1 MDIALYF
8 LATNQPMSMVAEMTL
23 REHLEELRFRLLRVA
38 VILIVITIFV
48 MTFDLRLTEVNGIP
62 LVYPYPDPLHNISIR
77 LTFYMQESLLPQEVS
92 LIQTA
97 PGQAL
102 FSQIYFSLLIALT
115 ISIPVIMREIAAFIS
130 PAISTKTKMG
140 LMNVFLP
147 SVALFIGGI
156 AFCYLLVIPY
166 VLDFLYQYGES
177 LNADT
182 FFTINNFIS
191 FVLQFLLGF
200 GIAFQ
205 LPILMYGISLTDT
218 VSPRFWRANFRYA
231 ALIMVIFG
239 ALITPDGSGLTLWL
253 IAVPMLLLYLAGML
267 VVERRAVRAA
277 LKTNT

>member
-1 MDIALYF
+1 
-8 LATNQPMSMVAEMTL
+8 MSMVAEMTI
-23 REHLEELRFRLLRVA
+23 REHLEELRFRILRVA
-38 VILIVITIFV
+38 VVVIVITIFV
-48 MTFDLRLTEVNGIP
+48 MTFDLRPIEVGGIP

-77 LTFYMQESLLPQEVS
+77 LTFYMQESLLPEGVS

-102 FSQIYFSLLIALT
+102 FSQIYVSMLIGLT
-115 ISIPVIMREIAAFIS
+115 VSIPFIMREISAFIS
-130 PAISTKTKMG
+130 PAISTKTKTG
-140 LMNVFLP
+140 LVNIFLP
-147 SVALFIGGI
+147 SIALFIAGI
-156 AFCYLLVIPY
+156 AFSYFLVIPY
-166 VLDFLYQYGES
+166 VLDFLYQYGQA

-218 VSPRFWRANFRYA
+218 ISPRFWRTNFRYA

-253 IAVPMLLLYLAGML
+253 ITVPMILLYLAGML
-267 VVERRAVRAA
+267 IVERRAARVAV

>member
-1 MDIALYF
+1 
-8 LATNQPMSMVAEMTL
+8 MSMVAEMTI
-23 REHLEELRFRLLRVA
+23 REHLEELRFRILRVA
-38 VILIVITIFV
+38 VVVIVLTIFA
-48 MTFDLRLTEVNGIP
+48 MTFDLRPIEVHGIP

-77 LTFYMQESLLPQEVS
+77 LTFYMQESLLPEGVS

-102 FSQIYFSLLIALT
+102 FSQIYISMLIGLT
-115 ISIPVIMREIAAFIS
+115 VSIPFIMREISAFIS
-130 PAISTKTKMG
+130 PAISTKTKIG
-140 LMNVFLP
+140 LVNILLP
-147 SVALFIGGI
+147 SIALFIAGI
-156 AFCYLLVIPY
+156 AFSYLLVIPY
-166 VLDFLYQYGES
+166 VLDFLYHYGQALS
-177 LNADT
+177 ADT

-191 FVLQFLLGF
+191 FVMQFLLGF

-218 VSPRFWRANFRYA
+218 ISPRFWRANFRYA

-253 IAVPMLLLYLAGML
+253 ITVPMLLLYLAGML
-267 VVERRAVRAA
+267 VVERRAARVV

>member
-1 MDIALYF
+1 
-8 LATNQPMSMVAEMTL
+8 MSMVAAEMTI

-38 VILIVITIFV
+38 LVVIILTIFV
-48 MTFDLRLTEVNGIP
+48 WTFDLRPIQVNGIT

-77 LTFYMQESLLPQEVS
+77 LTFYMQETLLPEGVS

-102 FSQIYFSLLIALT
+102 FSQIYVSMLVALT
-115 ISIPVIMREIAAFIS
+115 AAIPFIMREVSAFIS
-130 PAISTKTKMG
+130 PAISAKTKIG
-140 LMNVFLP
+140 FMNIFLP
-147 SVALFIGGI
+147 SIALFIAGI
-156 AFCYLLVIPY
+156 VFCYILVIPY
-166 VLDFLYQYGES
+166 VLDFLYQYGQA

-218 VSPRFWRANFRYA
+218 ISPRFWRTNFRYA

-239 ALITPDGSGLTLWL
+239 AIITPDGSGLTLWL
-253 IAVPMLLLYLAGML
+253 IAVPMMLLYLAGML
-267 VVERRAVRAA
+267 VVERRAARAA
-277 LKTNT
+277 RAVLKTNT

>member
-1 MDIALYF
+1 MVVE
-8 LATNQPMSMVAEMTL
+8 MSL

-38 VILIVITIFV
+38 VAVIVITIFV
-48 MTFDLRLTEVNGIP
+48 MTFDLRPIEVNGVL

-77 LTFYMQESLLPQEVS
+77 LTFYMQETLLPQNVS

-102 FSQIYFSLLIALT
+102 FSQIYVSMLIGVT
-115 ISIPVIMREIAAFIS
+115 VSIPVIMREISAFIS
-130 PAISTKTKMG
+130 PAISAKTKKG
-140 LMNVFLP
+140 IVNIFLP
-147 SVALFIGGI
+147 SVALFIVGI
-156 AFCYLLVIPY
+156 AFCYILVIPY
-166 VLDFLYQYGES
+166 VLGFLYQYGEA

-182 FFTINNFIS
+182 FFTINNFLS

-205 LPILMYGISLTDT
+205 LPILMYGISLTDILP
-218 VSPRFWRANFRYA
+218 PRFWRANFRYA

-253 IAVPMLLLYLAGML
+253 IAIPMLLLYLAGML
-267 VVERRAVRAA
+267 VVERRAARVAA
-277 LKTNT
+277 LETNT